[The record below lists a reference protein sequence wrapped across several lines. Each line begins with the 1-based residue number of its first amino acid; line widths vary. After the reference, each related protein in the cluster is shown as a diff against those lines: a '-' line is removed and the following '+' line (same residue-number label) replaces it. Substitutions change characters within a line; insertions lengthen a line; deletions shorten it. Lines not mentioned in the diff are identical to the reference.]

1 MDEKNKER
9 QPTFSFLEEK
19 DGSRATTT
27 LIRVRRIVGSLLL
40 EAHHY
45 HEKNPMG
52 FSILLL
58 SILPLDVPRLP
69 NCFTVTELIQLLVYV
84 NELLLRGRMSLEVF
98 CRRRLPL
105 RL

>member
-27 LIRVRRIVGSLLL
+27 LRRVRRIVGSFLLD
-40 EAHHY
+40 AHHY
-45 HEKNPMG
+45 HEKNPTVF
-52 FSILLL
+52 FSSSS
-58 SILPLDVPRLP
+58 SILPLDVSRLS
-69 NCFTVTELIQLLVYV
+69 NCFAVTELIQLLVYV

-98 CRRRLPL
+98 CRRSLPHRL
-105 RL
+105 